1 MKLFKLKANEDTFKF
16 DTLEFTDEL
25 QLTDESRIRLVEYLT
40 GIIEEINFKNDT
52 DFISKITD
60 VLKVDKDNVGNTID
74 VYTTNKKIYQMCYLE
89 HIKTDINFLG
99 TIMNTKRK
107 IINGDI
113 CIFANSLLTTQI
125 TDKAKTLEYIQQD
138 TITMD
143 ELVDILLCNYYFKGV
158 CFEGDKYSKYVFNN
172 NLKIVA
178 PSNLKDIKLD
188 ELSFKRS
195 DLLNFTIDVFSD
207 ETGDLGKSKYNKI
220 LGLFY
225 DTVFTNRIF
234 IAHNSQNDKKYDSIL
249 DDYIKKIIN
258 IYNKYLCDDK
268 EITVPKDLKFY
279 DYQSNDKYT
288 NKYIV
293 FDNLYEKVLSIV

>member
-1 MKLFKLKANEDTFKF
+1 MKFFKLKTNDDTFKF

-25 QLTDESRIRLVEYLT
+25 KLTDESRIRLVEYLT
-40 GIIEEINFKNDT
+40 GLIEEINFKDNT
-52 DFISKITD
+52 EFITKISD
-60 VLKVDKDNVGNTID
+60 LLKVDKDNVGNTID
-74 VYTTNKKIYQMCYLE
+74 IYTTNKKIYQMCYLE
-89 HIKTDINFLG
+89 YTKVDMNFLG

-113 CIFANSLLTTQI
+113 CIFANSLLTTKI
-125 TDKAKTLEYIQQD
+125 TDKEKTLEFIQQD
-138 TITMD
+138 SLTMD
-143 ELVDILLCNYYFKGV
+143 ELVEIVLSNYYFKGL
-158 CFEGDKYSKYVFNN
+158 CFEGDKYSKYIFDN

-195 DLLNFTIDVFSD
+195 DILNFTIDVFAD
-207 ETGDLGKSKYNKI
+207 EKGDNSKSKYNKI

-225 DTVFTNRIF
+225 DTVFANRIF
-234 IAHNSQNDKKYDSIL
+234 IAQNSQNDKKYDSIL
-249 DDYIKKIIN
+249 DDYIKKIMN

-288 NKYIV
+288 NKYII
-293 FDNLYEKVLSIV
+293 FDNLYENILSIV